1 MNFSLDTT
9 LVQYEDDSIFIDGT
23 WYYFEGDTFWFFL
36 TLENM
41 KIFLKLLE
49 DNPDFR
55 NLYFARYADM
65 FNTTFSCESMIYILD
80 SMVNIIR
87 PEMPRHIA
95 RWGGSMFEWESNI
108 KD

>member
-1 MNFSLDTT
+1 M
-9 LVQYEDDSIFIDGT
+9 
-23 WYYFEGDTFWFFL
+23 
-36 TLENM
+36 
-41 KIFLKLLE
+41 FLKLLE

-108 KD
+108 KRLRDFIIKGVTASMMALRLVIILRARMKLP